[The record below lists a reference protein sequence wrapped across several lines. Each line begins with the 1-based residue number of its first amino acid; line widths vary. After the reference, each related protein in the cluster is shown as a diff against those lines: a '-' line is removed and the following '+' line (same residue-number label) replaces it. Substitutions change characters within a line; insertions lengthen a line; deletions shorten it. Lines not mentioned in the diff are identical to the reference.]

1 MAGSQ
6 SRPGQPGSYVQ
17 GLAPGQTR
25 QKAQTAGTKHG
36 AHLKLAGGD
45 THDLVFAIALGKG
58 LQKTGNAHITQHIS
72 ASAAFFSFMAFA
84 LPLTFF
90 LYPALQ
96 KDPAAHIQQLA
107 AKFSREMGT
116 LADVYKAYRDR
127 FMLTSQIEADPALF
141 LKETARVL
149 QALSNRLQ
157 KEDKELYPL
166 LKK

>member
-1 MAGSQ
+1 MYMDQ
-6 SRPGQPGSYVQ
+6 
-17 GLAPGQTR
+17 LNEHH
-25 QKAQTAGTKHG
+25 K
-36 AHLKLAGGD
+36 KLWD
-45 THDLVFAIALGKG
+45 F
-58 LQKTGNAHITQHIS
+58 LQKLQSYQSDAEVLAHGKEIS
-72 ASAAFFSFMAFA
+72 ATISQLSGILSVHLAAEDKY
-84 LPLTFF
+84 

-141 LKETARVL
+141 LQETAKVL

>member
-1 MAGSQ
+1 MYMDQ
-6 SRPGQPGSYVQ
+6 
-17 GLAPGQTR
+17 LNEHH
-25 QKAQTAGTKHG
+25 K
-36 AHLKLAGGD
+36 KLWD
-45 THDLVFAIALGKG
+45 F
-58 LQKTGNAHITQHIS
+58 LQKLQSYQSDAEVLAHGKEIS
-72 ASAAFFSFMAFA
+72 ATISQLSGILSVHLAAEDKY
-84 LPLTFF
+84 

-107 AKFSREMGT
+107 AKFSRDMGT

-141 LKETARVL
+141 LQETARVL

>member
-1 MAGSQ
+1 MYMDQ
-6 SRPGQPGSYVQ
+6 
-17 GLAPGQTR
+17 LNEHH
-25 QKAQTAGTKHG
+25 K
-36 AHLKLAGGD
+36 KLWD
-45 THDLVFAIALGKG
+45 F
-58 LQKTGNAHITQHIS
+58 LQKLQSYQSDAEVLAHGKEIS
-72 ASAAFFSFMAFA
+72 TTISQLSVHLAAEDKY
-84 LPLTFF
+84 

-141 LKETARVL
+141 LQETARVL

>member
-1 MAGSQ
+1 MYMDQ
-6 SRPGQPGSYVQ
+6 
-17 GLAPGQTR
+17 LNEHH
-25 QKAQTAGTKHG
+25 K
-36 AHLKLAGGD
+36 KLWD
-45 THDLVFAIALGKG
+45 F
-58 LQKTGNAHITQHIS
+58 LQKLQSYQSDAEVLAHGKEIS
-72 ASAAFFSFMAFA
+72 ATISQLSGIVSVHLAAEDKY
-84 LPLTFF
+84 

>member
-1 MAGSQ
+1 MYMDQ
-6 SRPGQPGSYVQ
+6 
-17 GLAPGQTR
+17 LNEHH
-25 QKAQTAGTKHG
+25 K
-36 AHLKLAGGD
+36 KLWD
-45 THDLVFAIALGKG
+45 F
-58 LQKTGNAHITQHIS
+58 LQKLQSYQSDAEVLAHGKEIFATIS
-72 ASAAFFSFMAFA
+72 QLSGILSVHLAAEDKY
-84 LPLTFF
+84 

-116 LADVYKAYRDR
+116 LADVYKAYRVR

-141 LKETARVL
+141 LQETARVL

>member
-1 MAGSQ
+1 MYMDQ
-6 SRPGQPGSYVQ
+6 
-17 GLAPGQTR
+17 LNEHH
-25 QKAQTAGTKHG
+25 K
-36 AHLKLAGGD
+36 KLWD
-45 THDLVFAIALGKG
+45 F
-58 LQKTGNAHITQHIS
+58 LQKLQSYQSDAEVLAHGKEIS
-72 ASAAFFSFMAFA
+72 ATISQLSGILSVHLAAEDKY
-84 LPLTFF
+84 

-141 LKETARVL
+141 LQETARVL

>member
-1 MAGSQ
+1 MYMDQ
-6 SRPGQPGSYVQ
+6 
-17 GLAPGQTR
+17 LNEHH
-25 QKAQTAGTKHG
+25 K
-36 AHLKLAGGD
+36 KLWD
-45 THDLVFAIALGKG
+45 F
-58 LQKTGNAHITQHIS
+58 LQKLQSYQSDAEVLAHGKEIS
-72 ASAAFFSFMAFA
+72 ATISQLSGILSVHLAAEDKY
-84 LPLTFF
+84 

-127 FMLTSQIEADPALF
+127 FMLTSQIEADPDLF

>member
-1 MAGSQ
+1 MYMDQ
-6 SRPGQPGSYVQ
+6 
-17 GLAPGQTR
+17 LNEHH
-25 QKAQTAGTKHG
+25 K
-36 AHLKLAGGD
+36 KLWD
-45 THDLVFAIALGKG
+45 F
-58 LQKTGNAHITQHIS
+58 LQKLQSYQSDAEVLAHGKEIS
-72 ASAAFFSFMAFA
+72 ATISQLSGILSVHLAAEDKY
-84 LPLTFF
+84 

>member
-1 MAGSQ
+1 MYMDQ
-6 SRPGQPGSYVQ
+6 
-17 GLAPGQTR
+17 LNEHH
-25 QKAQTAGTKHG
+25 K
-36 AHLKLAGGD
+36 KLWD
-45 THDLVFAIALGKG
+45 F
-58 LQKTGNAHITQHIS
+58 LQKLQSYQSDAEVLAHGKEIS
-72 ASAAFFSFMAFA
+72 ATISQLSGILSVHLAAEDKY
-84 LPLTFF
+84 

-116 LADVYKAYRDR
+116 LADVYKAYRDS

-141 LKETARVL
+141 LQETARVL

>member
-1 MAGSQ
+1 MYMDQ
-6 SRPGQPGSYVQ
+6 
-17 GLAPGQTR
+17 LNEHH
-25 QKAQTAGTKHG
+25 KM
-36 AHLKLAGGD
+36 LWD
-45 THDLVFAIALGKG
+45 F
-58 LQKTGNAHITQHIS
+58 LQKLQSYQSDAEVLAHGKEIS
-72 ASAAFFSFMAFA
+72 ATISQLSGILSVHLAAEDKY
-84 LPLTFF
+84 

-141 LKETARVL
+141 LQETARVL